1 MRMMKAM
8 SAAGETV
15 TGEAVTGE
23 TVAGEMAVAET
34 VAGETVAGKTGPA
47 AGAIAALRGSGRG
60 FLLRLG
66 LFNLGAVALL
76 AAAFGEGWVQR
87 LFAADSTGLTYV
99 IAAVFVTGLVFG
111 LVRGG
116 RIAREIDCA
125 RSGWARSGWAR
136 SGWARAGW
144 ARSGRARAG
153 GGCDGSWSGAYLGA
167 VDGRGAGA
175 RAIAASALRG
185 QVAARIAPVRHF
197 AASLVMLGLIGTVL
211 GFILA
216 LSGIS
221 ASMTPDVG
229 AVSGMISRLIAGM
242 SVALY
247 TTLEGSVLSLW
258 LTVNH
263 QILGAGAARL
273 VSGLVML
280 GERDARS

>member
-1 MRMMKAM
+1 MRMTKAVA
-8 SAAGETV
+8 AAGET
-15 TGEAVTGE
+15 AAGE
-23 TVAGEMAVAET
+23 TAVAEAT
-34 VAGETVAGKTGPA
+34 ADEMAAGETGPA

-60 FLLRLG
+60 FLMRLG

-125 RSGWARSGWAR
+125 RSGWT
-136 SGWARAGW
+136 RAGW
-144 ARSGRARAG
+144 TRAG
-153 GGCDGSWSGAYLGA
+153 GACDGSWSGAYLGA
-167 VDGRGAGA
+167 IDGRGAGA

-211 GFILA
+211 GFIMA

-221 ASMTPDVG
+221 TSMTPDVG

>member
-1 MRMMKAM
+1 
-8 SAAGETV
+8 
-15 TGEAVTGE
+15 
-23 TVAGEMAVAET
+23 
-34 VAGETVAGKTGPA
+34 
-47 AGAIAALRGSGRG
+47 
-60 FLLRLG
+60 
-66 LFNLGAVALL
+66 
-76 AAAFGEGWVQR
+76 
-87 LFAADSTGLTYV
+87 
-99 IAAVFVTGLVFG
+99 
-111 LVRGG
+111 
-116 RIAREIDCA
+116 
-125 RSGWARSGWAR
+125 
-136 SGWARAGW
+136 
-144 ARSGRARAG
+144 
-153 GGCDGSWSGAYLGA
+153 
-167 VDGRGAGA
+167 
-175 RAIAASALRG
+175 
-185 QVAARIAPVRHF
+185 
-197 AASLVMLGLIGTVL
+197 MLGLIGTVL